1 MLSGQRVCHGESA
14 VETLNSILKDEPKEL
29 TATNRNIAPAL
40 ERVVWHCLEKSPERR
55 FQSASDAAFAL
66 ESLSGVTSHPSQQ
79 TLAGLSTLTSAR
91 IFTRERLMWLGVC
104 VVLLIVASAFAIA

>member
-29 TATNRNIAPAL
+29 TTTNRNIAPGL

-55 FQSASDAAFAL
+55 FQSATDVGFAL
-66 ESLSGVTSHPSQQ
+66 ETVSGSSGVSSQ
-79 TLAGLSTLTSAR
+79 TLTAIASFPEKSR
-91 IFTRERLMWLGVC
+91 IVKQLPW
-104 VVLLIVASAFAIA
+104 IVAGVLFVAFLGAL